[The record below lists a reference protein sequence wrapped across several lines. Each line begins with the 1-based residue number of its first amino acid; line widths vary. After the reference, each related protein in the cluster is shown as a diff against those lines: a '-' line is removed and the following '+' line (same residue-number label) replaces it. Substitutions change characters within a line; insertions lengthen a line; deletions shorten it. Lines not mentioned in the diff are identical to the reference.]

1 VTGRRGGGTVYHPLA
16 PAALT
21 PMAPA
26 RSTRTTIVH
35 LGARAA
41 TGLVLGLWVLR
52 SVESIAAVVLFPLPQ
67 LGALLCALGAVFSD
81 RAAMHRL
88 APVVTAVLA
97 AHTAMFVLASVTR
110 FAGTVLWPGL
120 ILLFGA
126 AAAVAAVRLQPR
138 LTLSLASERRPT
150 P

>member
-1 VTGRRGGGTVYHPLA
+1 MTGRRGAAGPWYHPLA
-16 PAALT
+16 PAALS

-35 LGARAA
+35 LAARAV

-52 SVESIAAVVLFPLPQ
+52 GVESVAAVVLFPLPQ

-81 RAAMHRL
+81 RAAMRRL

-97 AHTAMFVLASVTR
+97 ANTAMIALGSVGR
-110 FAGTVLWPGL
+110 VAGTVLWPGL
-120 ILLFGA
+120 IVLFGA
-126 AAAVAAVRLQPR
+126 AAAVVAVRLQPR
-138 LTLSLASERRPT
+138 LSLSLASERRS
-150 P
+150 